1 MAYKQNNNPFNR
13 KISSPLRHSVVNS
26 EGKSWKH
33 SHRNSGVSGSFE
45 GGKIIRGS
53 EDFNKRKNR
62 AVVDSDTDTR
72 KMESGKRAT
81 SKNYAK
87 DYADQLARG
96 YNMGAITGG
105 QFLAEEYNPGK
116 GKFELFKGGDLID
129 FSTRGANI
137 GEGGMY
143 NVTYGERDNF
153 VAPETQVT
161 SDEIYEM
168 MVQGGGL
175 VSIVDGKIV
184 AGNPND
190 VRFSERGTTGSEKS
204 TFANQHHSGLANDYV
219 PEGYTIDERSN
230 ERSNE
235 PKKKYTVKEL
245 LERRKNQKPTVVDA
259 TEIVNY
265 PNRKLTVKE
274 LIERRK
280 QKFEKS
286 NSAINRVMG
295 NSPLNTGHEEMTDD
309 ERGGYNTQ
317 GDPRVNTITKIV
329 YDEKGR
335 PIGERDTI
343 TTEQDYI
350 RQKEIPGTET
360 PGDTG
365 PNFKEDCEGIVMNV
379 GNVSKSGKFK
389 CDLNPNP
396 PINTPGETVDPEVK
410 EDMYTDSNVEEVYRP
425 YEPDPVP
432 DPVPD
437 PEPVFEFDL
446 GSGRKKKKQF
456 DLELP
461 EVNLPSLGL
470 DELNILKKK
479 CGGCRQR
486 GLIQR
491 AILALGGG
499 I

>member
-1 MAYKQNNNPFNR
+1 MGYKQNNNPFNR
-13 KISSPLRHSVVNS
+13 KISSPLRHNVVNS

-33 SHRNSGVSGSFE
+33 SHGNSGVSGKFE

-53 EDFNKRKNR
+53 EDFSKRKNR

-72 KMESGKRAT
+72 RMESGKRAT

-184 AGNPND
+184 AGNPNN
-190 VRFSERGTTGSEKS
+190 VRFSERGTTGSGKS
-204 TFANQHHSGLANDYV
+204 TFANQYHFGLDNDYV
-219 PEGYTIDERSN
+219 PEGYTLD

-235 PKKKYTVKEL
+235 PKKKLTVREL
-245 LERRKNQKPTVVDA
+245 LEQRKK
-259 TEIVNY
+259 
-265 PNRKLTVKE
+265 R
-274 LIERRK
+274 
-280 QKFEKS
+280 S
-286 NSAINRVMG
+286 NSAINRVMS
-295 NSPLNTGHEEMTDD
+295 NSPLNQGHETD
-309 ERGGYNTQ
+309 ERSNQTFNLQEGYDYEDPVVTVTEGEWVNDPNNPGQQMRVITTDESITGRRENLNPGGLGQ
-317 GDPRVNTITKIV
+317 GQSENWAQLKEDICSGRK
-329 YDEKGR
+329 KGDMSICDDVQNISNSVTEYR
-335 PIGERDTI
+335 PIDDGSTTETEEEI
-343 TTEQDYI
+343 TTT
-350 RQKEIPGTET
+350 EIEET
-360 PGDTG
+360 PQD
-365 PNFKEDCEGIVMNV
+365 
-379 GNVSKSGKFK
+379 
-389 CDLNPNP
+389 
-396 PINTPGETVDPEVK
+396 
-410 EDMYTDSNVEEVYRP
+410 
-425 YEPDPVP
+425 
-432 DPVPD
+432 
-437 PEPVFEFDL
+437 PVFEFDL
-446 GSGRKKKKQF
+446 GSGRKKKKGF
-456 DLELP
+456 DIELP

>member
-1 MAYKQNNNPFNR
+1 MGYKQNNNPFNR
-13 KISSPLRHSVVNS
+13 KISSPLRHNVVNS

-33 SHRNSGVSGSFE
+33 SHNSRGVSGRFE

-53 EDFNKRKNR
+53 EDFNKRRNR
-62 AVVDSDTDTR
+62 AVVDSDTDTKR
-72 KMESGKRAT
+72 MDSGKRAT

-116 GKFELFKGGDLID
+116 GKFELFKGGDLVD

-143 NVTYGERDNF
+143 NVTYGERGSL

-184 AGNPND
+184 AGNPNN
-190 VRFSERGTTGSEKS
+190 VRFSERGTTGSGKS
-204 TFANQHHSGLANDYV
+204 TFANQYHSGLADDYV

-230 ERSNE
+230 EPR
-235 PKKKYTVKEL
+235 
-245 LERRKNQKPTVVDA
+245 
-259 TEIVNY
+259 
-265 PNRKLTVKE
+265 RKLTVKE
-274 LIERRK
+274 LLEQRK
-280 QKFEKS
+280 QRS
-286 NSAINRVMG
+286 NSAINRVMS
-295 NSPLNTGHEEMTDD
+295 NSPLNQGHETD
-309 ERGGYNTQ
+309 ERSNQTFNLQEGYDYQ
-317 GDPRVNTITKIV
+317 DPVVTVTESEWMVDPNDPTRMI
-329 YDEKGR
+329 R
-335 PIGERDTI
+335 TI
-343 TTEQDYI
+343 TTDETITGRRENLNPGGLGEGQAENWA
-350 RQKEIPGTET
+350 QLKEDICSGKVKGDTSICDDVQNISNTVTEYKPIEPEIEEEITTTEIEET
-360 PGDTG
+360 PPQD
-365 PNFKEDCEGIVMNV
+365 
-379 GNVSKSGKFK
+379 
-389 CDLNPNP
+389 
-396 PINTPGETVDPEVK
+396 
-410 EDMYTDSNVEEVYRP
+410 
-425 YEPDPVP
+425 
-432 DPVPD
+432 
-437 PEPVFEFDL
+437 PVFEFDL

-456 DLELP
+456 DIELP
-461 EVNLPSLGL
+461 DVNLPSLGL